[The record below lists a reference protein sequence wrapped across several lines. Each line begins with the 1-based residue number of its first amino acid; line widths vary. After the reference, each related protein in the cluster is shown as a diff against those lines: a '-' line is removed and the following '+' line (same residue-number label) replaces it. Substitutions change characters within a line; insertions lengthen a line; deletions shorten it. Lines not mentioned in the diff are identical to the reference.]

1 MVVVSVMCGGWVVT
15 CHVTQAC
22 VTRVCS
28 WQSWHG
34 ACPVSPGTL
43 VTGDSSTCDMPD
55 HVYFRHTGNHVF
67 WLIWHL
73 PRFHVVGLLS
83 GTKRLLFSI
92 SLPLWRN
99 WMEKSGIYLCV
110 VCRYLADVWGT
121 HKRFPRAPD
130 LHFSRGHVASC
141 AAARRRDGMNVWF
154 VTCVRRSDPT
164 PQSQS
169 DM

>member
-1 MVVVSVMCGGWVVT
+1 MVVVSVMFGGWAVT

-34 ACPVSPGTL
+34 ACPVSPGTHQHATCLIMFTLDTPATMFSDWFDICRGSMLL
-43 VTGDSSTCDMPD
+43 VCSVEQNAFYS
-55 HVYFRHTGNHVF
+55 VFRCHCEEIEWKNRGYICVC
-67 WLIWHL
+67 
-73 PRFHVVGLLS
+73 VVG
-83 GTKRLLFSI
+83 
-92 SLPLWRN
+92 
-99 WMEKSGIYLCV
+99 
-110 VCRYLADVWGT
+110 RYLADVWGT

-141 AAARRRDGMNVWF
+141 AAARGRDGMNIWL

-164 PQSQS
+164 PQCQY
-169 DM
+169 